1 MANEPTVTI
10 IGSLTGDPEIRFA
23 QDGKAVANFTIANNP
38 RNYDRN
44 SSQWVEGEPLFV
56 RASVWGDYAQNVADT
71 LTKGMRVIAYGRLRS
86 QTWTD
91 RQGAKRSDLRLEIE
105 DIGPCLRFA
114 TAQVTRTN
122 RAGGGSNFQQ
132 PTQQAAGAPDPWAQA
147 GQAQEPPF

>member
-1 MANEPTVTI
+1 
-10 IGSLTGDPEIRFA
+10 
-23 QDGKAVANFTIANNP
+23 ANFTIANNP